1 MMAPA
6 LAAANVP
13 VLVQNMRDVPRWD
26 ALNARLD
33 NATLLRQAGV
43 NVVIAQNDDGRDRD
57 LRWSAGNAVRNGMS
71 WDDAL
76 RAITLAPAQ
85 AFGVADRMGSLEAG
99 RIADVVVWSGDPLD
113 FASQAEHADAIQ
125 SALHRSLNSGRRL
138 SRKASMASL
147 WSSVWCD
154 SAW

>member
-1 MMAPA
+1 MVLAGAAEGWMIAPA
-6 LAAANVP
+6 IAAANVP

-43 NVVIAQNDDGRDRD
+43 NVVLAQNDDGRDRD

-76 RAITLAPAQ
+76 RGITLAPAQ
-85 AFGVADRMGSLEAG
+85 AFDVADRMGSLDAG
-99 RIADVVVWSGDPLD
+99 KIADVVVWSGDPLD
-113 FASQAEHADAIQ
+113 VMSRAEQVIVRGVPVYRWADGVGVTEDPYAS
-125 SALHRSLNSGRRL
+125 
-138 SRKASMASL
+138 
-147 WSSVWCD
+147 
-154 SAW
+154 